1 MAVAEADHVHRV
13 LHEGARAPIDGGPA
27 PPVSVH
33 EAEAHAAHGH
43 YLAAAEACH
52 ELWRVVVASHGLQR
66 RECLEELGG
75 VGAREITEMHD
86 KLHALVA
93 EAVAKRSRKLD
104 AEARQ
109 MGVGHHAD
117 LHALTVAWRPRAASF
132 MAR

>member
-1 MAVAEADHVHRV
+1 
-13 LHEGARAPIDGGPA
+13 
-27 PPVSVH
+27 
-33 EAEAHAAHGH
+33 
-43 YLAAAEACH
+43 
-52 ELWRVVVASHGLQR
+52 
-66 RECLEELGG
+66 
-75 VGAREITEMHD
+75 MHD

-117 LHALTVAWRPRAASF
+117 LHALTVAWGPRAASF